1 MTVQE
6 YTQIC
11 LDFAKQTKEWGYLP
25 VMAIYSTTNS
35 IRPGGAESELGAAP
49 DPESGWCVTTE
60 NKHGGIPVDW
70 AYGKDPIEIRESARG
85 KYFQFFADVMESRVP
100 KFLPEKLN
108 IESVELVTVRKN
120 NDQLMHAL
128 TIRETDVNA
137 APTIYLEN
145 LFDQFCEDFDRPD
158 TNSFDEYAKRIAD
171 IHVANRPSQSLDLS
185 ALLDWEKVKE
195 QVVPRLVN
203 KTSNSELLRERP
215 YTAVGREFAVT
226 YHILLEKEEFGQ
238 ASVPISDSIMRN
250 YQITVPELHQQAMDN
265 YRSLYP
271 AQVTSMFD
279 TLAEMMGGEDESL
292 SELEDMFEGPRMYVI
307 TNEKKQFGSISII
320 DPDTMQMIGDK
331 LHADKVYVLPS
342 SVHECILL
350 PDDGT
355 GAPDMLQGM
364 IQEVNSSQ
372 LDPVEVLSDKLMVMY
387 PKEQK
392 LMLWETNQILVAQE
406 EQKKIVSMKEHQE
419 KKKEQELRQQKPEK
433 KGPKL

>member
-35 IRPGGAESELGAAP
+35 IRPGGVESELGVAP
-49 DPESGWCVTTE
+49 DPESGWCVTPE

-85 KYFQFFADVMESRVP
+85 KYFQYFADVMESRVP

-108 IESVELVTVRKN
+108 IDSVELVTVRKN

-158 TNSFDEYAKRIAD
+158 INSFDEYARRIAD

-215 YTAVGREFAVT
+215 YTAVGSEFAVT
-226 YHILLEKEEFGQ
+226 YHINLMEDTMGQ
-238 ASVPISDSIMRN
+238 ASVPITDSIMRN
-250 YQITVPELHQQAMDN
+250 YQITVAELHQQAMEN
-265 YRSLYP
+265 YKSLYP
-271 AQVTSMFD
+271 VRVTSMFD
-279 TLAEMMGGEDESL
+279 TLADMMGGEDESL

-307 TNEKKQFGSISII
+307 TNEKKQFGSISVI